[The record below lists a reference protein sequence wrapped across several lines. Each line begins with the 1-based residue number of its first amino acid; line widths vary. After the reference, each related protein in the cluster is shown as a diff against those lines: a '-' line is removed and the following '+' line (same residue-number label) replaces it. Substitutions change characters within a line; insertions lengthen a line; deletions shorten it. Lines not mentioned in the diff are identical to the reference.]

1 MLCLFVNKCQEITCK
16 KFPLEKFISFDIPL
30 KKSATCYKQ
39 IFFFTTLPTSYKIGF
54 GFCYIRENKK
64 EIKANL

>member
-1 MLCLFVNKCQEITCK
+1 MLCLFVNKCQEIICK

-39 IFFFTTLPTSYKIGF
+39 IFFFNQLP
-54 GFCYIRENKK
+54 KK
-64 EIKANL
+64 LVLVFATYERTKKR